1 MTMASGNLS
10 KMKTTLADQ
19 IHYVLGLSEDIQMN
33 DLIGHDVRLEWSG
46 IINCT
51 KCKKVTKK
59 SFAQGFCYNCFI
71 SAPEASE
78 CILRPELCTGHLGK
92 GRDPEWEEIHH
103 NQPHVVYLAASSA
116 VKVGITRADQIP
128 TRWIDQGA
136 SSAIRLAEVANR
148 YESGKMEVIL
158 KEFFTDKTNWRRML
172 KNEVDT
178 TIDLVEEKWSLEEQL
193 PADIVAGF
201 SENDEI
207 IELNYPV
214 LKYPLELKSVTFD
227 KEPVITGKLTG
238 IKGQY
243 LIFESGEVFNI
254 RRHTG
259 YYVSIR

>member
-1 MTMASGNLS
+1 MTMANGNLL
-10 KMKTTLADQ
+10 KMKVTLGDQ
-19 IHYVLGLSEDIQMN
+19 IQYVLSLSEDIRMN
-33 DLIGHDVRLEWSG
+33 DLLGHDLRLEWSG

-59 SFAQGFCYNCFI
+59 SFGQGFCYNCFV

-78 CILRPELCTGHLGK
+78 CIIRPELCQGHLGK
-92 GRDPEWEEIHH
+92 GRDPEWEEIYH

-116 VKVGITRADQIP
+116 VKVGITRSEQIP

-136 SSAIRLAEVANR
+136 SSAIRLAEVENR
-148 YESGKMEVIL
+148 YESGKIEVIL
-158 KEFFTDKTNWRRML
+158 KEFFTDRTNWQRML
-172 KNEVDT
+172 KNEVDD

-193 PADIVAGF
+193 PADIVGSF

-214 LKYPLELKSVTFD
+214 LKYPVKVKSLSLD
-227 KEPVITGKLTG
+227 KTPEISGKLTG

-259 YYVSIR
+259 YHVSIR